1 MGNSARVQVGDVSLH
16 SDIAAKIPARQWF
29 LFLGAAIDAAPG
41 CMPKTLKTR
50 RHFAWGLDE
59 AKVSA
64 MNGMLIRSSCWLLSR
79 FEQALLHARVAIVG
93 TT

>member
-1 MGNSARVQVGDVSLH
+1 MGNAARVQVGDVSLL
-16 SDIAAKIPARQWF
+16 SDIAAKIQARQCL

-50 RHFAWGLDE
+50 RQLAWGLDE

-64 MNGMLIRSSCWLLSR
+64 MNEMLIRSSCRLLSR
-79 FEQALLHARVAIVG
+79 I
-93 TT
+93 